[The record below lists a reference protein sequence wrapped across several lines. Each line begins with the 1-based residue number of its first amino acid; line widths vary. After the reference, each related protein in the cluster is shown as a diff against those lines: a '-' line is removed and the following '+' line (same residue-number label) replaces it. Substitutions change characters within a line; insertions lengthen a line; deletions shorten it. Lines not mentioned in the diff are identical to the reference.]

1 MRKRPLSQAGAAAIA
16 REVAAKAAAPLA
28 KDPTVATA
36 LLKWVALQYLAL
48 QYLPCTMQLLALEC
62 SMGASLGIYT
72 SFGVPKRASFGKQ
85 LRSSSTATDLD

>member
-1 MRKRPLSQAGAAAIA
+1 MACSEYMTQREQRKRPLSQAGAAAIA

-36 LLKWVALQYLAL
+36 LPEQEHVA
-48 QYLPCTMQLLALEC
+48 E
-62 SMGASLGIYT
+62 SR
-72 SFGVPKRASFGKQ
+72 PKRASFGKQ